1 MTTETLKENDINNMI
16 LNLMEKKKKET
27 LPKKTK
33 CKRNIKKGN
42 PDKNQIKS
50 NLDIFFKEQ
59 EEIYKNEEIN
69 IIDYIQKEA
78 KNKEKELNDYYMYC
92 QNFKKKYKNNFNDT
106 IMKSEEIKKDL
117 KDLHI
122 EYLDNKILLENKRR
136 IELDSMSNFYKEKLL
151 EVKRQWDNKT
161 FCDENL
167 KNIVYDIL
175 NVIN

>member
-1 MTTETLKENDINNMI
+1 MTIKALKENDINDMI

-33 CKRNIKKGN
+33 CRNNKKENLDKIK
-42 PDKNQIKS
+42 IKS
-50 NLDIFFKEQ
+50 NLNIFFKEQ
-59 EEIYKNEEIN
+59 EEVYKNEEIN
-69 IIDYIQKEA
+69 TIDYIQKEA
-78 KNKEKELNDYYMYC
+78 KNKEKELNDYYIYC
-92 QNFKKKYKNNFNDT
+92 QNFKKKYKNNFND
-106 IMKSEEIKKDL
+106 IIKQSEEIKKDL

-122 EYLDNKILLENKRR
+122 EYLDNKILIENKRKM
-136 IELDSMSNFYKEKLL
+136 ELESMSNFYKEKLL